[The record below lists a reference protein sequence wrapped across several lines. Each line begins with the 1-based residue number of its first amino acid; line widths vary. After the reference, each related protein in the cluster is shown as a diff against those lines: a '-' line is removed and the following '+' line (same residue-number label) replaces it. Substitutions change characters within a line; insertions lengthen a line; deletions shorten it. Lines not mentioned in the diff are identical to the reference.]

1 MQLSVPAASPAGIIG
16 LAATDFANVASENAS
31 AATLGTGADLAA
43 TQLSTALV
51 EVSNGSGIE
60 RSGARF
66 RAYLRSRGIPVRRL
80 TNDAQFGHAE
90 TVLFYREGYLEEAQ
104 AIADELG
111 ISVALQRN
119 DQQRSDVRLR
129 LGLDSK
135 PFDRYL
141 AAGILTA
148 SR

>member
-1 MQLSVPAASPAGIIG
+1 
-16 LAATDFANVASENAS
+16 
-31 AATLGTGADLAA
+31 
-43 TQLSTALV
+43 
-51 EVSNGSGIE
+51 
-60 RSGARF
+60 
-66 RAYLRSRGIPVRRL
+66 VRRL